1 MNTNNSV
8 FKLSNNV
15 LKRYECDWNGGI
27 YFLYNFLNDEL
38 WAGNSTSK
46 LVIDLLDGETPVKII
61 EDAIQNILQIDDV
74 NALKNSINVILSELI
89 EKEMIYEV

>member
-1 MNTNNSV
+1 MNINKSV

-27 YFLYNFLNDEL
+27 YFLYNFSNDEL
-38 WAGNSTSK
+38 WAGNRTSK
-46 LVIDLLDGETPVKII
+46 LVIDLIDGETSLNSI
-61 EDAIQNILQIDDV
+61 ENTVQNILEIDDL
-74 NALKNSINVILSELI
+74 NALQESIKVILSELI